1 MSAFQCEKI
10 LNSFQNPN
18 TQVKLFNETIQTIMK
33 NFVPSPTITT
43 NLNEPEWITRDIKRM
58 LKKQK
63 TLYINYRLNG
73 FKVEDKIMVDKQR
86 DDCYQAVKISKENYL
101 KSLGNKL
108 IDKKTGPKSYWKII
122 NNILSKCKIPRIP
135 PLLVAEKIITDCKEK
150 VKLFNDYFL
159 LCKNL
164 YNNSVLPDFY
174 PIAQANLENI
184 TIS

>member
-33 NFVPSPTITT
+33 NFIPSPTITT

-63 TLYINYRLNG
+63 TLYRNYRLNG

-86 DDCYQAVKISKENYL
+86 DDCYQAVKISKENTL
-101 KSLGNKL
+101 SLLETNWLIRKPDLKL
-108 IDKKTGPKSYWKII
+108 IGK
-122 NNILSKCKIPRIP
+122 
-135 PLLVAEKIITDCKEK
+135 
-150 VKLFNDYFL
+150 
-159 LCKNL
+159 
-164 YNNSVLPDFY
+164 
-174 PIAQANLENI
+174 
-184 TIS
+184 